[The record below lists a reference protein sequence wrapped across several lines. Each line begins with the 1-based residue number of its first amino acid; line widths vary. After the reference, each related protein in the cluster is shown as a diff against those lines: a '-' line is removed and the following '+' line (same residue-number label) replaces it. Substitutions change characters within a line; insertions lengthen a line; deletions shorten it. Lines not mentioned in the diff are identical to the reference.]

1 MNSPRGRLAAETGF
15 VFDAA
20 PGSNIVIAGQRNI
33 AAPQL
38 FKSKEVSFEKL
49 GIGGLD
55 AQFDQ
60 IFRRAFA
67 SRVLPPG
74 VVERMGIHHVKGV
87 LLHGP
92 PGTGSLPLC
101 NAHKLLSSVCL

>member
-1 MNSPRGRLAAETGF
+1 MQA
-15 VFDAA
+15 
-20 PGSNIVIAGQRNI
+20 
-33 AAPQL
+33 
-38 FKSKEVSFEKL
+38 KEFNFERL

-55 AQFDQ
+55 KQFEQ

-74 VVERMGIHHVKGV
+74 VVERLGIHHVKGV

-92 PGTGSLPLC
+92 PGTGVLDDLLP
-101 NAHKLLSSVCL
+101 

>member
-1 MNSPRGRLAAETGF
+1 MQ
-15 VFDAA
+15 V
-20 PGSNIVIAGQRNI
+20 VGQRSA

-38 FKSKEVSFEKL
+38 FKSKEFNFEKL

-67 SRVLPPG
+67 SRVFPPEMVSRLSHRG
-74 VVERMGIHHVKGV
+74 KSCRGSC
-87 LLHGP
+87 LLYYTLHAFIGRLNQTKATARV
-92 PGTGSLPLC
+92 TGWESPL
-101 NAHKLLSSVCL
+101 KFD

>member
-1 MNSPRGRLAAETGF
+1 MLQVNSSRGRLTQETSF

-20 PGSNIVIAGQRNI
+20 PGSNLIIGGQRNV

-38 FKSKEVSFEKL
+38 FKSREFNFEKL

-74 VVERMGIHHVKGV
+74 VVERLGIHHVKGV

-92 PGTGSLPLC
+92 PGTGR
-101 NAHKLLSSVCL
+101 A